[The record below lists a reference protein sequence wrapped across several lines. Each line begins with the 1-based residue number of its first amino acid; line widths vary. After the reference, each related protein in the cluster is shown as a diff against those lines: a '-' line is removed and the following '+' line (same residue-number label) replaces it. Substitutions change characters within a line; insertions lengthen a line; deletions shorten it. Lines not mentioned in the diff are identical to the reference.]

1 MNSPTQYPQ
10 CHIAAFRPFGA
21 LLLVAVFLV
30 TPFSQLNAL
39 EIQAFKDLK
48 QLSDGETSGE
58 AQRLRE
64 RISDMENLHR
74 SEMGRLEARIEELEI
89 VIRRLQQAA
98 QIQLQREEQLAFEQ
112 RRSENW
118 ARVTNGMQRQDVY
131 RLLGRGIKDTKSI
144 LDCRCY
150 TRGRICFNENDQS
163 IKSELRCEL

>member
-1 MNSPTQYPQ
+1 MNSLTQYPQ
-10 CHIAAFRPFGA
+10 CRVAAFRQFGV
-21 LLLVAVFLV
+21 LLVIAVFLA
-30 TPFSQLNAL
+30 TPFSLVQAL
-39 EIQAFKDLK
+39 EIQAFKDIR
-48 QLSDGETSGE
+48 QLSDSETSGD

-74 SEMGRLEARIEELEI
+74 SEMGRLEARIEELERI
-89 VIRRLQQAA
+89 IRRLQQTA
-98 QIQLQREEQLAFEQ
+98 QIQSQREEQLAFEQ